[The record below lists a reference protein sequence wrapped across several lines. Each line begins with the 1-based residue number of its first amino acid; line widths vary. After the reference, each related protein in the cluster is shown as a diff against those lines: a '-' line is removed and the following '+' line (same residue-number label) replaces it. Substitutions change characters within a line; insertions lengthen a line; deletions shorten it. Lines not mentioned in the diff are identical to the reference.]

1 MLKLE
6 TEIEGKKAYFG
17 DVYRMFRSNGYTL
30 CGNWEYDRGKFDMVL
45 CREGGE
51 TIYIRIPFDV
61 IEGELDSA
69 NAYLEF
75 RTPYVIK
82 HVVNTGLDWDANSL
96 LTTTSFNQFQT
107 PVDKDGNIIDKSR
120 WEAAGEQE
128 IDRVINSIEDL
139 KIS

>member
-6 TEIEGKKAYFG
+6 TEIEGKRAFFG
-17 DVYRMFRSNGYTL
+17 DVFKVFRSNGYTL

-51 TIYIRIPFDV
+51 TIYIRVPFSV
-61 IEGELDSA
+61 LEGELDKPD
-69 NAYLEF
+69 AYLEF

-82 HVVNTGLDWDANSL
+82 HVVNTGLEWDQNAL
-96 LTTTSFNQFQT
+96 LTTTGFSQFQE
-107 PVDKDGNIIDKSR
+107 PLDKDGNITDKSR

-128 IDRVINSIEDL
+128 VQEVMQYL
-139 KIS
+139 EPEIS

>member
-6 TEIEGKKAYFG
+6 TGLEGKKAYFG
-17 DVYRMFRSNGYTL
+17 DVYNIFRFNGYTL
-30 CGNWEYDRGKFDMVL
+30 CGNWEYDRGMFDMVL

-51 TIYIRIPFDV
+51 TIYIRVPFHV
-61 IEGELDSA
+61 LEGVLDSPKA
-69 NAYLEF
+69 HIEF
-75 RTPYVIK
+75 GTPFVIK
-82 HVVNTGLDWDANSL
+82 HVVNTGLDWDESSL
-96 LTTTSFNQFQT
+96 LTTTGFNQFQD

-128 IDRVINSIEDL
+128 IEKVVNSMGEL

>member
-6 TEIEGKKAYFG
+6 TTIEGKRAYFG
-17 DVYRMFRSNGYTL
+17 DVYKMFRSNGYAL

-51 TIYIRIPFDV
+51 TIYVRVPFNV
-61 IEGELDSA
+61 IEGELDKAS
-69 NAYLEF
+69 AYLEF

-82 HVVNTGLDWDANSL
+82 HVVNTGLDWDENSL
-96 LTTTSFNQFQT
+96 LTTTGFNQFQE
-107 PVDKDGNIIDKSR
+107 PLDRDGNITDKSR

-128 IDRVINSIEDL
+128 VERVVTSMDKL